1 MSEPEVPA
9 VIAEAAAQLAGA
21 WKLVS
26 CDDREDESSP
36 WLSYGSDP
44 RGLIVYD
51 PSGTLSVHLVAEG
64 PSPSAAGYLGYW
76 GTFQVVGAAVDEHGI
91 VGTVEHHMVGGSTQD
106 LFAEGPERAF
116 RLEHDHLTIGDGRTS
131 RRRLERIHGRPS

>member
-1 MSEPEVPA
+1 MSGPELPA

-36 WLSYGSDP
+36 WLPYGSDP

-51 PSGTLSVHLVAEG
+51 PSGTLSAHLVAEG
-64 PSPSAAGYLGYW
+64 PSPSSAGYLGYW
-76 GTFQVVGAAVDEHGI
+76 GTFRIVRAAVDGQAI
-91 VGTVEHHMVGGSTQD
+91 VGTVEHHMVGGSTRD
-106 LFAEGPERAF
+106 LFEEGPERAF
-116 RLEHDHLTIGDGRTS
+116 RLEHDQLTIGDGRTS
-131 RRRLERIHGRPS
+131 RRRLERIHGGPS